1 LYYSQFTKT
10 LFMKIGY
17 FYTPYYPVTA
27 SCSVHGYCLMQAL
40 KNRGHQM
47 LSCLGD
53 GNPDCINFD
62 RTKAGAIKLALAA
75 DVLYIRASA
84 LSPMRNAT
92 LLKLIRPSSLPV
104 VWEVNAPVEEL
115 ESTLPPGKERKRLLT
130 TEKIKLKLLANFVDA
145 GIGVSD
151 FLENYI
157 RHELGIK
164 KAFAIPNGSVPSAFE
179 PHNLKKTCLE
189 HFAGK
194 FKACW
199 AGDARISWQALDLI
213 IETARSMEKTDPDI
227 LFIIITGE
235 SSWAFPVLT
244 NLLVLRQVTFIDLPH
259 YLAAADACLCL
270 YKNHA
275 MGFYNSP
282 LKLFDYMAAGKAII
296 ASPLGQLGKIIR
308 HEVNGLLT
316 DDTVQTTAQYLRL
329 LKSSPALRRQLGE
342 NARHEALDYY
352 NWDRVAL
359 ETESV
364 LIDAIKTKGQRHFF
378 R

>member
-1 LYYSQFTKT
+1 
-10 LFMKIGY
+10 MDIGF

-40 KNRGHQM
+40 KKRGHRI

-53 GNPDCINFD
+53 GNPDCMNFN
-62 RTKAGAIKLALAA
+62 RTRSGAIKLALAA

-92 LLKLIRPSSLPV
+92 LLKLLRPSSLPV

-115 ESTLPPGKERKRLLT
+115 QSTLPPGKERERLLT
-130 TEKIKLKLLANFVDA
+130 TEKIKLKLLANLVDA

-151 FLENYI
+151 SLKDYI
-157 RHELGIK
+157 RQELGIK

-179 PHNLKKTCLE
+179 PHNIKKTCLE

-194 FKACW
+194 FKVCW
-199 AGDARISWQALDLI
+199 AGDARISWQAIDLI
-213 IETARSMEKTDPDI
+213 IETAQHMEKTDPEI

-235 SSWAFPVLT
+235 SSLAFPVLT
-244 NLLVLRQVTFIDLPH
+244 NLMVLRQVPFTDIPH
-259 YLAAADACLCL
+259 YLAATDACLCL
-270 YKNHA
+270 YRNHA

-282 LKLFDYMAAGKAII
+282 LKLFDYMAAGKPII
-296 ASPLGQLGKIIR
+296 ASPLGQLGKILR

-316 DDTVQTTAQYLRL
+316 DDTVQTTADYLRL
-329 LKSSPALRRQLGE
+329 LKNNPALRRQLGE
-342 NARHEALDYY
+342 NARQDALDYY

-364 LIDAIKTKGQRHFF
+364 LIDAIKTKCQRHFF